1 MTMKSDAIFKET
13 LSGRLKNV
21 IRDLVNF
28 NVSSHKSDN
37 LHSDELAFSKAYKV
51 LEEKIQNSYVS

>member
-51 LEEKIQNSYVS
+51 LEEKI